1 MSSHHLF
8 LGFPV
13 FLPLDDLSLAIFTIV
28 YCLSIWLFHS
38 FFSSYSIYIMYVH
51 IFLISSLPTLSVLFV
66 IFLNIFISAVYLWV
80 IVVFGLVSA
89 VYVIMSVSSN
99 FKLHHKHGVPK
110 TFVR

>member
-13 FLPLDDLSLAIFTIV
+13 FLPLDDLSLAIFT
-28 YCLSIWLFHS
+28 
-38 FFSSYSIYIMYVH
+38 IYIMYVH

-99 FKLHHKHGVPK
+99 FKLHLKHGLPK